1 MKPASWAPW
10 FRVLTLALTASV
22 LAQQAQQAQQGQPA
36 ALSFEAEQE
45 LLAHEIKSIFESGN
59 ATCRK
64 ILSCCLGSPATVSE
78 QLWSHVK
85 AFAHNYHVR
94 ELLDSTPRMLERHY
108 TFYNLWDRMK
118 RAGSMQV
125 FAADCYFGV
134 VAMLL
139 NALPA
144 IEFEDGLT
152 VAQEIFLTA
161 VEMLERNNETEAA
174 NWTIPREP
182 LELQMPL
189 FLGLLPNNCAGSK
202 LRIYVYETGSFS
214 VGSIFWPHGFVG
226 APERAPLV
234 PWTCSALAM
243 TLQRLAWLALMARP
257 SAAESPW
264 QEWAREVFVDFIEGI
279 GCQDCS
285 QLLDQEAEMQFT
297 LSSNIFGCADIDVL
311 LPSLH
316 WLYESRRFDDGVS
329 PPSLPGL
336 LVDGGANVG
345 RATARW
351 ISSFGDSF
359 SRQISSNPSVAPC
372 VVCNGQSASQKQV
385 PGLAA
390 TPNVAVVAVE
400 PSDSNFQLLLRH
412 SKEHGWEH
420 EAFLPLKAALG
431 GARALGH
438 LAVSEDFAIDEV
450 ATLLWEENDPRRK
463 QEVEV
468 ITLSEVVE
476 AAQKA
481 FPELLGNDRIF
492 LLKLDIE
499 GLEPAVL
506 RSLGQGPPVKFVS
519 FEYAANVWKD
529 RLSSVLQD
537 LYAAGYFC
545 FLITSEQLFPVSG
558 PFWSNIYELPMWS
571 NFFCGQEGDSDLES
585 LVQLHVGAVGLWP
598 RIAHSYLPELAED
611 DTQRRTGSHG
621 GGF

>member
-1 MKPASWAPW
+1 MENPHF
-10 FRVLTLALTASV
+10 FRVKSWHFPMVSWHRCWALLAL
-22 LAQQAQQAQQGQPA
+22 LAFNP
-36 ALSFEAEQE
+36 
-45 LLAHEIKSIFESGN
+45 
-59 ATCRK
+59 
-64 ILSCCLGSPATVSE
+64 LG
-78 QLWSHVK
+78 
-85 AFAHNYHVR
+85 
-94 ELLDSTPRMLERHY
+94 
-108 TFYNLWDRMK
+108 
-118 RAGSMQV
+118 RAMG
-125 FAADCYFGV
+125 
-134 VAMLL
+134 
-139 NALPA
+139 
-144 IEFEDGLT
+144 
-152 VAQEIFLTA
+152 
-161 VEMLERNNETEAA
+161 
-174 NWTIPREP
+174 
-182 LELQMPL
+182 
-189 FLGLLPNNCAGSK
+189 
-202 LRIYVYETGSFS
+202 
-214 VGSIFWPHGFVG
+214 
-226 APERAPLV
+226 
-234 PWTCSALAM
+234 
-243 TLQRLAWLALMARP
+243 
-257 SAAESPW
+257 ESPW
-264 QEWAREVFVDFIEGI
+264 REWAREVFVDFIEGI

-285 QLLDQEAEMQFT
+285 QLLDQETEMQFT

-316 WLYESRRFDDGVS
+316 WLYESRRFHDEAPS
-329 PPSLPGL
+329 SSLPGL

-372 VVCNGQSASQKQV
+372 VVCNGQSASQKQI
-385 PGLAA
+385 PGLAP

-431 GARALGH
+431 GARGLGH
-438 LAVSEDFAIDEV
+438 LAVSDFAIDEV

-468 ITLSEVVE
+468 ITLAEVVQ

-481 FPELLGNDRIF
+481 FPDLAGNDKIF

-519 FEYAANVWKD
+519 FEYAGNVWKD
-529 RLSSVLQD
+529 RLSPVLQD

-585 LVQLHVGAVGLWP
+585 LVQLHVGAIGLWP
-598 RIAHSYLPELAED
+598 RMAHSYLPELAED
-611 DTQRRTGSHG
+611 DTQRSFLEAQHRCTDLGATCAGITCEASAASSKVAPTKCTARRGARGGVRRSPREEVSYVKEVSYSNLYLRYVREKDHQRT
-621 GGF
+621 